1 MNRPRKRTKCAYNE
15 IGRKGR
21 MEGGKEG
28 RLGRAFHAIRN
39 TLHVSR
45 FTFHVSRFTF
55 RTYLEFA
62 RKAFQKKMQYRVAN
76 LAGLFTNFFFAAVRI
91 FVFTAFYEA
100 QTEPQ
105 PLNLNE
111 VVTYVCLTQAFLMV
125 MPLWSRPEIT
135 ETIKDGSVALQLVKP
150 VDFHGYWLADEVG
163 KAIYYVMMRAVPTF
177 ALSKILFNMWI
188 PLEPTI
194 IASFVVSMGLA
205 IAMTAA
211 MNIAVFATVFWTLD
225 ATGIQGFTAAI
236 VLFFSGFL
244 VPIALWPEWLQ
255 QVAGWM
261 PFEGLVHLPFS
272 IYLGKLT
279 GSAVW
284 VAFGKQLFWV
294 LVFIGLGRLIL
305 YRGFSRL
312 FVQGG

>member
-1 MNRPRKRTKCAYNE
+1 MF
-15 IGRKGR
+15 
-21 MEGGKEG
+21 M
-28 RLGRAFHAIRN
+28 
-39 TLHVSR
+39 
-45 FTFHVSRFTF
+45 F

-125 MPLWSRPEIT
+125 MPLFWGRNEIT
-135 ETIKDGSVALQLVKP
+135 EAIKDGSVALQLVKP
-150 VDFHGYWLADEVG
+150 VDFQGYWFADEIG
-163 KAIYYVMMRAVPTF
+163 KAIYYVMMRAIPTF
-177 ALSKILFNMWI
+177 VLAKMLFNMWI
-188 PLEPTI
+188 PLDLTI
-194 IASFVVSMGLA
+194 ILPFVVSMGLA
-205 IAMTAA
+205 IVMTAVI
-211 MNIAVFATVFWTLD
+211 NIAVFATVFWTLD
-225 ATGIQGFTAAI
+225 ATGIQGFGSTI
-236 VLFFSGFL
+236 VIFFSGFL

-261 PFEGLVHLPFS
+261 PFEGVVHLPFS

-279 GSAVW
+279 GAAVW
-284 VAFGKQLFWV
+284 VVFGKQLFWV

-305 YRGFSRL
+305 HRGFARL
-312 FVQGG
+312 VVQGG